1 MSNKPKE
8 AGHESFDRMN
18 YLYQAA
24 EVTVKSKVRDLDRQL
39 LRNMWSLSKK
49 TVKKLD
55 PSLKRTLCK
64 GCGGL
69 LQPGTTAR
77 VRVRSKRQK
86 HVAWTCLAC
95 GYVRRF
101 NLDPRHRLWY
111 DRPEAQ
117 PPEGFSVKKF
127 QKKQDQRAKAR
138 KVNNGS
144 LERQINQ
151 RSGGDEA
158 KDQGEQNVGEVGE
171 NGVVAASDVLS
182 CSGGVNG
189 VDQTDHVASDG
200 CTQQRVVKDEPEAVP
215 SKPASD
221 LV

>member
-1 MSNKPKE
+1 M
-8 AGHESFDRMN
+8 
-18 YLYQAA
+18 
-24 EVTVKSKVRDLDRQL
+24 
-39 LRNMWSLSKK
+39 
-49 TVKKLD
+49 
-55 PSLKRTLCK
+55 
-64 GCGGL
+64 
-69 LQPGTTAR
+69 
-77 VRVRSKRQK
+77 
-86 HVAWTCLAC
+86 
-95 GYVRRF
+95 
-101 NLDPRHRLWY
+101 
-111 DRPEAQ
+111 
-117 PPEGFSVKKF
+117 KKF

-144 LERQINQ
+144 LVREINQ